1 MKLKEGVIIEHK
13 KKRYVG
19 EIPDAIFEEIYG
31 DKSDEDKNKKQ
42 IAKAREKFKFVE
54 SKKPKSQTK

>member
-1 MKLKEGVIIEHK
+1 MKLKLGVQIEYK

-19 EIPDAIFEEIYG
+19 NIPDAIFEEIYG
-31 DKSDEDKNKKQ
+31 KENGKAKQ
-42 IAKAREKFKFVE
+42 KYQFAE